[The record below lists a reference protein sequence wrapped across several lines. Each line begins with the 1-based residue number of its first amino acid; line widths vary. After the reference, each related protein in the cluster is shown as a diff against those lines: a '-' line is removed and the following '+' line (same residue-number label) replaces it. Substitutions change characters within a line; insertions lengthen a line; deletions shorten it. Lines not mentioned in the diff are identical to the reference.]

1 MKRKDFLKSIGFA
14 GVGLA
19 LPSAQFVAKANEN
32 EGSCVLIPSETA
44 GPFPWD
50 LTDNSFFF
58 RQNITDGEAGVPL
71 RLRMRII
78 GDGNCEPMS
87 NVRVH
92 IWHCN
97 KDGAYS
103 AYDVSMNPGQA
114 GKTYCRGWQ
123 MTDSNGEVEFTT
135 IFPGWYPGRI
145 CHIHFQV
152 YVSSVYAAISQLSF
166 DLTAKNALYSA
177 NQSIYTKGIDPLNFS
192 SDNIFSDGYTYQ
204 LATLTPSESGNGYD
218 SFMEVTVKGNGISGL
233 QNAEPETGGQ
243 FSLAQNY
250 PNPCNGITQIPFRV
264 HHSGFVSLELF
275 DLSGRKVATIV
286 NQELQTGD
294 YSIPINI
301 SELNLP
307 IQNYAYQLKISNN
320 NGTFSQSKMLSTMG
334 EK

>member
-1 MKRKDFLKSIGFA
+1 MKRKDFLRSLGIA

-19 LPSAQFVAKANEN
+19 LPTSSFTAKANEN
-32 EGSCVLIPSETA
+32 AGDCVLIPSETA

-50 LTDNSFFF
+50 LTENSFFF
-58 RQNITDGEAGVPL
+58 RQNVAESEAGVPL
-71 RLRMRII
+71 HLRMRII
-78 GDGNCEPMS
+78 GDGNCEPMP

-123 MTDSNGEVEFTT
+123 MTDANGEVEFTT

-152 YVSSVYAAISQLSF
+152 YVSSVYAAISQLTF
-166 DLTAKNALYSA
+166 DLSAKNALYSA
-177 NQSIYTKGIDPLNFS
+177 NQSIYTKGVDPLTFT

-243 FSLAQNY
+243 FALGQNY
-250 PNPCNGITQIPFRV
+250 PNPCVGTTHIPFRL
-264 HHSGFVSLELF
+264 HQSGFVSLQLF
-275 DLSGRKVATIV
+275 DLSGKKVADII
-286 NQELQTGD
+286 NQELHTGE
-294 YSIPINI
+294 YNIPVDV
-301 SELNLP
+301 SELGLP
-307 IQNYAYQLKISNN
+307 IQNYAYQLRINN
-320 NGTFSQSKMLSTMG
+320 GNGTFNQSKLLSVQV
-334 EK
+334 K